1 MANINYLSNTMEL
14 QELPDGAVEMLICTM
29 NKVEE
34 MIQNLLEIFSF
45 ILQNKVTCLGWKQ
58 NKNMIKKLK
67 GQQKRK

>member
-34 MIQNLLEIFSF
+34 MI
-45 ILQNKVTCLGWKQ
+45 
-58 NKNMIKKLK
+58 
-67 GQQKRK
+67 